1 VRSVADQQPAGQR
14 HDQVP
19 AGSKAPTRTGPGRL
33 LIAVYGL
40 FALAATS
47 RAVVQLITDYSDAP
61 LAYLL
66 SAFSGLVYI
75 LATISLAL
83 GNRVGR
89 GMAWATISTE
99 LVGVLA
105 VGTASV
111 LYPSAF
117 PRATVWSV
125 YGIGYGFVPL
135 VLPFIGLL
143 WLWRTRG
150 R

>member
-1 VRSVADQQPAGQR
+1 MTAAD
-14 HDQVP
+14 
-19 AGSKAPTRTGPGRL
+19 SPTRPTRSGPGRV

-47 RAVVQLITDYSDAP
+47 RAVVQLATDYHDAP

-83 GNRVGR
+83 GSRTGR
-89 GMAWATISTE
+89 GLAWVTIGTE

-111 LYPSAF
+111 IDPAAF
-117 PRATVWSV
+117 PRATVWST

-135 VLPFIGLL
+135 VLPFIGLF

-150 R
+150 RSAP

>member
-1 VRSVADQQPAGQR
+1 VLENGPDRPEPHGETPA
-14 HDQVP
+14 
-19 AGSKAPTRTGPGRL
+19 TRTGPGRV

-47 RAVVQLITDYSDAP
+47 RAVVQLAIDFHEAP

-83 GNRVGR
+83 GNRTGR
-89 GMAWATISTE
+89 RLAWATISTE

-105 VGTASV
+105 VGTASLV
-111 LYPSAF
+111 VPSAF
-117 PRATVWSV
+117 PQATVWST

-135 VLPFIGLL
+135 VLPFIGLF
-143 WLWRTRG
+143 WLWRTRNKS
-150 R
+150 